1 MLDHMLRSGR
11 QSIRTLPIWVLLF
24 VWLFYGGVVLAE
36 QFELPLES
44 SEQESQTCEQALQ
57 ILGHALQSQTEAP
70 HGAMGSHL
78 VPMVYDF
85 LPTYAGLVRGPS
97 FTLHPAR
104 SHPLDLLVV
113 DLIPLLRTYRI

>member
-1 MLDHMLRSGR
+1 MLISGH

-24 VWLFYGGVVLAE
+24 AWLFYGGVVLAE

-57 ILGHALQSQTEAP
+57 ILGHALQSQPEAP

-78 VPMVYDF
+78 VPMGYYF